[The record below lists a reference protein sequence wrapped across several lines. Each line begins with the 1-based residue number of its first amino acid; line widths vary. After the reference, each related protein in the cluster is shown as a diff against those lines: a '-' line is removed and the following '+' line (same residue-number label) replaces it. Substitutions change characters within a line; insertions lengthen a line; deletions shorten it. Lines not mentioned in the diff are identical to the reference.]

1 MKLPAFLSAPAP
13 GLALGIEAGRI
24 TALALSSAGGLP
36 VVAAHAVE
44 PLAAGVV
51 TPGLGAGNVKNPA
64 AAAEAIRRVLRR
76 LGVRHQRRVALALPD
91 SVGKVSI
98 VRFEKVPGRQDDLEQ
113 LIRFQ
118 VRKSAPF
125 PIEEAQVSYALG
137 VPVPGGGREYV
148 VVVARRD
155 VVREYESVAEAA
167 GLHPG
172 VADLATFNVIN
183 MVLASADRPSGDWLL
198 VHVAREYATMAI
210 LRGQDLIFFRS
221 RAEEAEGNL
230 TDLVHQTAMYYEDR
244 LGGTGFERVLLAGAG
259 DGMAVAP
266 DRGRPGASLRQG
278 LESRLGLDVAVL
290 EPDRFARFADRI
302 AIDSETFVTF
312 APLIGLIARH
322 RGAA

>member
-1 MKLPAFLSAPAP
+1 MKPPAFVSAPAP
-13 GLALGIEAGRI
+13 GLALGIEAGRVI
-24 TALALSSAGGLP
+24 AVALSSAGGLP
-36 VVAAHAVE
+36 VVTAHAVE
-44 PLAAGVV
+44 PLPPGVV
-51 TPGLGAGNVKNPA
+51 APGLGSGNVKDPATA
-64 AAAEAIRRVLRR
+64 AAAIRRVLQR
-76 LGVRHQRRVALALPD
+76 LGGHHRRVALALPD

-118 VRKSAPF
+118 VRKSTPF
-125 PIEEAQVSYALG
+125 PIEDAQVTYAPG
-137 VPVPGGGREYV
+137 VSVSGGGREYV

-172 VADLATFNVIN
+172 MVDLATLNVIN
-183 MVLASADRPSGDWLL
+183 LVLTSTDRPSGDWLL

-210 LRGQDLIFFRS
+210 LRGEDLIFFRN
-221 RAEEAEGNL
+221 RADDTEGNL

-244 LGGTGFERVLLAGAG
+244 LGGTGFERVLLAGGG
-259 DGMAVAP
+259 DAQAAAS
-266 DRGRPGASLRQG
+266 DRGGAGASVRES

-290 EPDRFARFADRI
+290 EPNRFARFADRI
-302 AIDSETFVTF
+302 AIDPETFVTF

-322 RGAA
+322 GGAA